1 MKLCKKKKNLKYE
14 HSVSGF
20 SFEFGERGQSCIK
33 CYPVGSGGMSFK
45 KNVRVTET
53 DTDAIC
59 EPIGVFF

>member
-1 MKLCKKKKNLKYE
+1 M
-14 HSVSGF
+14 SGF

-33 CYPVGSGGMSFK
+33 CYPVESGGMSFK